1 MNGNLHAEVSRH
13 LEKKFHF
20 KELNW
25 IVTFPNSGN
34 KGKKYPEYSVLLS
47 DLKNARLNKKIRL
60 IDIFEKLE
68 VQGRFPHT
76 VGFFKSETDKSPCE
90 GLNYL
95 ELRIVGSVEEFW
107 KFLNDLDL

>member
-1 MNGNLHAEVSRH
+1 M
-13 LEKKFHF
+13 EKKFHF

-25 IVTFPNSGN
+25 IIAFPNSGN

-47 DLKNARLNKKIRL
+47 NLKNTSLNKKIRL
-60 IDIFEKLE
+60 IDIFENPE
-68 VQGRFPHT
+68 FQGRFPHT
-76 VGFFKSETDKSPCE
+76 VGFYKSESNEYPCE
-90 GLNYL
+90 DLNYL